1 MDERIYQYVQ
11 SLIQAPINLTAFKDF
26 DSALANLYND
36 SVLPLIKE
44 EVGEYFI
51 DIGTG
56 GGVPGVFVALE
67 FNIKGLL
74 VDSVCKKIDYVEKL
88 CKELKIGGLEF
99 LCDRAENLKNLGY
112 LEKFDSAFSRAVSKT
127 SVVLE
132 LTAPYVKVGGRI
144 FVYKGPGYNEELG
157 QSVNAMKELNVKLVE
172 VRKYEIQRK
181 DRYLLIFQKIGKT
194 PEKYPRKVGIPEKRP
209 L

>member
-11 SLIQAPINLTAFKDF
+11 SLIQAPINLTAFKELNE
-26 DSALANLYND
+26 ALANLYHD
-36 SVLPLIKE
+36 SVIPLKKE
-44 EVGEYFI
+44 EIGDYFI

-67 FNIKGLL
+67 YNVKGLL
-74 VDSVCKKIDYVEKL
+74 VDSVCKKIEYVEKL
-88 CKELKIGGLEF
+88 CKEIKIEGLEF
-99 LCDRAENLKNLGY
+99 LCERAENLKNIGY

-132 LTAPYVKVGGRI
+132 LTVPYVKVGGKI
-144 FVYKGPGYNEELG
+144 FVYKGTGYNEELG
-157 QSVNAMKELNVKLVE
+157 QSINAMKELNVKLEE

-181 DRYLLIFQKIGKT
+181 DRYLLIFRKIGKT
-194 PEKYPRKVGIPEKRP
+194 SEKYPRKVGIPEKRP